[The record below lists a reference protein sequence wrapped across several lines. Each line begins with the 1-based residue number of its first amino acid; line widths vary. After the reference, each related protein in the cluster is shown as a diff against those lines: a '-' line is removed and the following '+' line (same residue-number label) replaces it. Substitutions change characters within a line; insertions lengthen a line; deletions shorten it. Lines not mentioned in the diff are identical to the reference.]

1 MTLSRAALR
10 LAAVMIVCAP
20 AGVAAQWVDGY
31 ASVMVDLL
39 PDVQLDTGA
48 RHAVTELRARVFAE
62 RRFTVGERVRFTAAG
77 FADGLVADRGQPST
91 ITAGIV
97 RAQELHVEA
106 AWEKADLRAGFGRI
120 VWGRLDELQPTD
132 VVNPLDFARF
142 FFEGR
147 AEARMPVGL
156 VRGRLLPSDRFAI
169 EAIYVPVFRRGE
181 FDQLDED
188 TSPFNVAPAVSRVET
203 PARSFANAQGGAR
216 ATVTTGRVDWAVS
229 VYRGFETV
237 PVYEP
242 IAAAQPGL
250 PVVVQ
255 RFPRFTMVGGDF
267 ETVRGEW
274 GLRGEVAAKSNVV
287 EGGIGVDRRSGTY
300 RIAGTVMTTRR
311 LSSHAQGDGGDVTLI
326 TTIERSFARESRIVR
341 VFAVYNPAEESAFA
355 RVIANFN
362 LRDNVAVET
371 SGGWFTGAGIDA
383 LSSLA
388 TRDFV
393 YARLKVFF

>member
-1 MTLSRAALR
+1 MMLGRAVFR
-10 LAAVMIVCAP
+10 LAAMMTLCAP
-20 AGVAAQWVDGY
+20 AGVAAQGVDGY
-31 ASVMVDLL
+31 VSVMVDVL
-39 PDVQLDTGA
+39 PDVQLKTGA

-62 RRFTVGERVRFTAAG
+62 RRFTVGERIRFTAAG

-91 ITAGIV
+91 TTAAIV

-156 VRGRLLPSDRFAI
+156 IRGRLLPSDRFAI

-188 TSPFNVAPAVSRVET
+188 TSPFNIAPAPSRIET
-203 PARSFANAQGGAR
+203 PARSFANGQGGVR
-216 ATVTTGRVDWAVS
+216 TTVTTGRVDWAVS

-237 PVYEP
+237 PVYEQTAEP
-242 IAAAQPGL
+242 EPGR
-250 PVVVQ
+250 PVVQ

-274 GLRGEVAAKSNVV
+274 GLRGELAAKSDVV
-287 EGGIGVDRRSGTY
+287 EGGIGVDRRTGTY

-326 TTIERSFARESRIVR
+326 TAIERSFARESRVVR

-355 RVIANFN
+355 RVIANFSI
-362 LRDNVAVET
+362 RDNVAVET
-371 SGGWFTGAGIDA
+371 SGGWFTGSGIDA
-383 LSSLA
+383 LSQLA

>member
-1 MTLSRAALR
+1 MTLGRAVFQ
-10 LAAVMIVCAP
+10 LAAVMTLCTP
-20 AGVAAQWVDGY
+20 AGVAAQGVDGY
-31 ASVMVDLL
+31 ASVMVDAL
-39 PDVQLDTGA
+39 PDVQLNPGA

-62 RRFTVGERVRFTAAG
+62 RRFTVGERIRFTAAG
-77 FADGLVADRGQPST
+77 FADGLVADRGQSST
-91 ITAGIV
+91 TTAGIV

-106 AWEKADLRAGFGRI
+106 AWENADLRAGFGRI

-156 VRGRLLPSDRFAI
+156 IRGRLLPSDRFAI

-188 TSPFNVAPAVSRVET
+188 TSPFNIALASSRIET
-203 PARSFANAQGGAR
+203 PARSFDNAQGGVR
-216 ATVTTGRVDWAVS
+216 TTVTTGRVDWAVS

-242 IAAAQPGL
+242 TAEPQPGL
-250 PVVVQ
+250 PVVQ

-274 GLRGEVAAKSNVV
+274 GLRGELAAKSDVV
-287 EGGIGVDRRSGTY
+287 EGGIGVDRRTGTY

-326 TTIERSFARESRIVR
+326 TAIERSFARESRVVR

-355 RVIANFN
+355 RVIANFSV
-362 LRDNVAVET
+362 RDNVAVET
-371 SGGWFTGAGIDA
+371 SGGWFTGSGIDA